1 MSLDFSCKDCKD
13 RYVGCHS
20 KCSTYKAEKERLNNK
35 REWEK
40 NHKNVII
47 TQGSFTGNATTSKT
61 HKKRRRP
68 EA

>member
-1 MSLDFSCKDCKD
+1 MSLDFSCRDCVG
-13 RYVGCHS
+13 RHVGCHS
-20 KCSTYKAEKERLNNK
+20 TCEIYKEEKERLNNK

-47 TQGSFTGNATTSKT
+47 TQGSFTGNATALKT
-61 HKKRRRP
+61 HKKRP